1 MISDWDCLE
10 RARRGDETAWQWLIE
25 RYNSRLIK
33 TVLLITGSMAAA
45 QDLVQETFVRLLRHG
60 SRHREGNLGA
70 YLSTIAYR
78 LALKEKERTRRN
90 RSADGLI
97 LTNPAPSPLEAV
109 LKKERDRLLARAIQ
123 SLEEHHR
130 DTLVLRFYGGHNYN
144 EIARI
149 LSLPIGTV
157 KSRIF
162 YAVKECRRLLRE
174 KGILE

>member
-10 RARRGDETAWQWLIE
+10 RARRGDETGWQRLIE
-25 RYNSRLIK
+25 QYTPQLIK
-33 TVLLITGSMAAA
+33 TALLITGSMVTA
-45 QDLVQETFVRLLRHG
+45 QDLVQEAFVRLLRHG
-60 SRHREGNLGA
+60 SRHREGSLGA

-78 LALKEKERTRRN
+78 LALKEKERAQRD
-90 RSADGLI
+90 RSVDGVI

-109 LKKERDRLLARAIQ
+109 LKSERDHLLARAIR

-130 DTLVLRFYGGHNYN
+130 DTLVLRFYGGHSYD

-149 LSLPIGTV
+149 MSLPIGTV